1 MAVPPGP
8 TCGRGA
14 SLEPILSLIPP
25 EVSPMP
31 RPAGPTRHVPTPRLA
46 IAGVLGVLFG
56 ALLVAAS
63 TPLSALAAT
72 PRLHPIKNA
81 RIVTSPGHVIARG
94 NVIMRDGIVVAVG
107 PDAAIPAD
115 ARVWDRSEGNT
126 P

>member
-1 MAVPPGP
+1 M
-8 TCGRGA
+8 
-14 SLEPILSLIPP
+14 
-25 EVSPMP
+25 
-31 RPAGPTRHVPTPRLA
+31 PTPRLA

-63 TPLSALAAT
+63 TPAPALAAT
-72 PRLHPIKNA
+72 PRVHAIKNA

-115 ARVWDRSEGNT
+115 ARVWDGDSLTVYAGLIDAFVMPAAPAAAPAPSPFGGGRPG
-126 P
+126 